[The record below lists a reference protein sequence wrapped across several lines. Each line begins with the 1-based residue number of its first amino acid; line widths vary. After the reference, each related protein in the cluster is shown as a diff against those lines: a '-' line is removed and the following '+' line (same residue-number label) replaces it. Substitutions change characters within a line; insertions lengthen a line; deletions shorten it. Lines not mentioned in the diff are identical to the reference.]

1 MAKIVFCEDE
11 IMIQKLLRV
20 ILRSANHEIYI
31 ASDGAEGLELIER
44 VRPDLIFT
52 DIAMPICNGYELA
65 DAVKAQ
71 PHLAHIPIIFVSA
84 RAKFRT
90 QRELSPW
97 RCELYCKTLRRSRSA
112 RKDRP
117 LLQPEA
123 ASSVNIMRH
132 LKGIE

>member
-20 ILRSANHEIYI
+20 ILRSANHELYI

-52 DIAMPICNGYELA
+52 DIAMPVCSGYELA

-84 RAKFRT
+84 RA
-90 QRELSPW
+90 QSSELKEGYRHGAVSYIVKPFG
-97 RCELYCKTLRRSRSA
+97 
-112 RKDRP
+112 
-117 LLQPEA
+117 A
-123 ASSVNIMRH
+123 ADLHEKIALFCNQKLPH
-132 LKGIE
+132 P

>member
-20 ILRSANHEIYI
+20 ILRSANHELYI

-52 DIAMPICNGYELA
+52 DIAMPVCNGYELA

-84 RAKFRT
+84 RA
-90 QRELSPW
+90 QSSELKEGYRHGAVSYIVKPF
-97 RCELYCKTLRRSRSA
+97 SA
-112 RKDRP
+112 ADLHEKIALFCNQKLP
-117 LLQPEA
+117 HP
-123 ASSVNIMRH
+123 
-132 LKGIE
+132 

>member
-20 ILRSANHEIYI
+20 MLRSTEHELYI
-31 ASDGAEGLELIER
+31 ASDGVEGLELIER

-52 DIAMPICNGYELA
+52 DVAMPACNGYELA

-84 RAKFRT
+84 RAQSSELKEGYRHGAVSYIVKPFR
-90 QRELSPW
+90 
-97 RCELYCKTLRRSRSA
+97 
-112 RKDRP
+112 
-117 LLQPEA
+117 A
-123 ASSVNIMRH
+123 ADLHEKIALFCNQKLPH
-132 LKGIE
+132 P